1 MLELAIII
9 NKFEYSL
16 LGSELKNQTDIANDQ
31 YKLLND
37 HIEKMVVTIE
47 KIKVIKLIL
56 LRDLILN

>member
-9 NKFEYSL
+9 RRFEYSL

-37 HIEKMVVTIE
+37 HIEKIVVTIE